1 MDYYSITT
9 SDIEWRAAIC
19 LCGSPECRGSFLH
32 YATQDDLQQ
41 VLNQS
46 CGPLWRYASLLRAS
60 SERPLAA
67 EDTAVL
73 VRHGKFRLLYSED
86 WCTWSDYFER
96 FVLLSFFP
104 HFLSVCNFH
113 RTTLIGMQSA
123 ALGPNPPTWVK
134 KYAVDNLRFVEFERK
149 ALPQALMR
157 TKDGSKSLYT
167 FSAADMDARSVME
180 QRLQSMVCC
189 FSMIDQIIAHS
200 ALKGDKKGST
210 APLVPYF
217 PAEAVSR
224 VWEKL
229 LRIPP
234 LLQEHLLAP
243 AQAAVKAAQNAVR
256 RDKEKE
262 FVKSTSF
269 TLYPSA
275 SDDHLSS
282 KASSAGSSAGA
293 SSAVSDA
300 EKSLPQK
307 RALVDRITTALAE
320 VTALLQAEAPKG
332 LTKLREVCLALR
344 TVLKTIEHTSTARAR

>member
-1 MDYYSITT
+1 
-9 SDIEWRAAIC
+9 
-19 LCGSPECRGSFLH
+19 
-32 YATQDDLQQ
+32 
-41 VLNQS
+41 
-46 CGPLWRYASLLRAS
+46 
-60 SERPLAA
+60 
-67 EDTAVL
+67 
-73 VRHGKFRLLYSED
+73 
-86 WCTWSDYFER
+86 
-96 FVLLSFFP
+96 
-104 HFLSVCNFH
+104 
-113 RTTLIGMQSA
+113 MQSA

-157 TKDGSKSLYT
+157 SKDGSKSLYT

-189 FSMIDQIIAHS
+189 FSMIDQVIAHS
-200 ALKGDKKGST
+200 VRKGDKKGSS

-229 LRIPP
+229 LRIPQ
-234 LLQEHLLAP
+234 LLQEHLLGP
-243 AQAAVKAAQNAVR
+243 AQAAVKAVETAIKAAQAAVR

-262 FVKSTSF
+262 YVKSTSF

-275 SDDHLSS
+275 SDDNLSS
-282 KASSAGSSAGA
+282 TSSTAGA
-293 SSAVSDA
+293 TSAAVSEA

-307 RALVDRITTALAE
+307 RALVNRITPALTE
-320 VTALLQAEAPKG
+320 VAALLQAEAPKG

-344 TVLKTIEHTSTARAR
+344 TVLKTIEHLSTARAR